1 MSRFAQNIVVATDFS
16 EASELALRAGSL
28 LATQN
33 EAKLFVVHVHVPP
46 DTAALVLDPQ
56 TGLFMA
62 DSYTR
67 EQLHQQLTDLVGR
80 VLPDARGVTL
90 AVSTSRRAAEGL
102 CHYAEH
108 VDADLLVVAT
118 HGRTGVGRLLIG
130 SVAEEVVRKASCPV
144 LTLRSKAK
152 R

>member
-1 MSRFAQNIVVATDFS
+1 MSRFAQTVVVATDFS
-16 EASELALRAGSL
+16 DASELAVRAAAL

-33 EAKLFVVHVHVPP
+33 EAKLFVVHVHLPP
-46 DTAALVLDPQ
+46 DTSALVPDPK
-56 TGLFMA
+56 TGLLMA
-62 DSYTR
+62 DADTR
-67 EQLHQQLTDLVGR
+67 DDLHAQLGRLVQR
-80 VLPDARGVTL
+80 VIPEAQNVTT
-90 AVSTSRRAAEGL
+90 AVTTSRRAAEGL
-102 CHYAEH
+102 CHYATH

-144 LTLRSKAK
+144 LTLRSKAP